1 MGRCNTWIVRSNRDF
16 CVKKHERALYTKRDS
31 LESDRKMQAM
41 TVCYLSMDSRSSLL
55 VSSSLSSRNPSS
67 SSRLNLLS
75 VMAASSCL
83 AMVSLRLASILK
95 PTMPSPSSSSNKLS
109 ALWRA
114 YLLSAGC
121 PNARRRHDV
130 GSRKLINASET
141 RSRSE
146 DVCEEIALRGRY

>member
-1 MGRCNTWIVRSNRDF
+1 MGRCKTWILRSNRDL
-16 CVKKHERALYTKRDS
+16 CVKGTSVPLYIKRDRFE
-31 LESDRKMQAM
+31 LDRNMQTM
-41 TVCYLSMDSRSSLL
+41 TIDYLSMDSRSSLL

-75 VMAASSCL
+75 EMAASSCL
-83 AMVSLRLASILK
+83 AMVSLRLASTLK

-109 ALWRA
+109 ALWLA

-121 PNARRRHDV
+121 PNARRRHDI
-130 GSRKLINASET
+130 GSRKFINASET